1 MSEKPVR
8 EETPVPGED
17 GGSRHSRDEFLKRGA
32 AATAALAGGSV
43 FFGASSKAAAG
54 IRARNRRA
62 QVSGEISVRYWGA
75 GIERT
80 AWDNRIKYF
89 NSRYPNV
96 KVTPQLLTRNGY
108 DEFPALLTQIAAG
121 NPPDVIRV
129 LNFQPTQLVAQG
141 DVLLPLDDFIKGEPN
156 FWADFTAT
164 ARKGARVGART
175 YAIPQNGEPYV
186 LYYNADAFK
195 KAGLTP
201 PPALIKQGRW
211 NQNTFRDAARKL
223 KANAGVRYGAAF
235 ETWNYDVF
243 IFMGGGRVLNAQ
255 LQPIIDR
262 GSSPRTLQFLADMI
276 KEGTSPSPDVASG
289 SYVNFFQTNQLG
301 MYISGSWW
309 GKYMP
314 PVIKNS
320 FQWGAVRMP
329 SFWGKV
335 GSKYELDSLS
345 ISKDS
350 KNPEAAWAF
359 IKTVT
364 DPRGQ
369 TLWTLAATPTRNSV
383 LNSATFRKDKV
394 VPAVV
399 EMIRYSTFTPFTKV
413 GQAVDTAS
421 ITELAPMWLGQETAA
436 KATRDAAAALRK
448 ALSK

>member
-1 MSEKPVR
+1 MSERPVQ
-8 EETPVPGED
+8 EPFVPARD
-17 GGSRHSRDEFLKRGA
+17 GDPRHSRQDFLKRSA
-32 AATAALAGGSV
+32 VATAALAGSSM
-43 FFGASSKAAAG
+43 FFGSSGKAGAA
-54 IRARNRRA
+54 IRARNKRA
-62 QVSGEISVRYWGA
+62 RVSGEISVRFWGA

-89 NSRYPNV
+89 SSKYPNV
-96 KVTPQLLTRNGY
+96 KVNKQLLTKNGY

-121 NPPDVIRV
+121 NAPDVIRV

-141 DVLLPLDDFIKGEPN
+141 DVLLPLDDFIRQVPG
-156 FWADFTAT
+156 FWGDFTAT
-164 ARKGARVGART
+164 ARRGAKVDGKT

-186 LYYNADAFK
+186 LFYNADAFK

-201 PPALIKQGRW
+201 PPTLIKQGKW
-211 NQNTFRDAARKL
+211 NQNTFRAAARKL
-223 KANAGVRYGAAF
+223 KESAGMKYGAAF

-243 IFMGGGRVLNAQ
+243 IFMGGGRVLSPQ
-255 LQPIIDR
+255 LQPLIDK
-262 GSSPRTLQFLADMI
+262 GTAPRTLQFLADMI
-276 KEGTSPSPDVASG
+276 EEGTSPSPDVASG

-314 PVIKNS
+314 PVIKNN

-345 ISKDS
+345 IAKDS
-350 KNPEAAWAF
+350 KNPEAAWEF

-364 DPRGQ
+364 DRRGQ

-383 LNSATFRKDKV
+383 LNSKAFRKDKV

-399 EMIRYSTFTPFTKV
+399 EMIGHSTFTPFTKV

-421 ITELAPMWLGQETAA
+421 ITELAPMWLGKESAA
-436 KATRDAAAALRK
+436 KATKDTAAALRK
-448 ALSK
+448 ALRK

>member
-1 MSEKPVR
+1 MGYKPVPKASVQLHEDPIGQTR
-8 EETPVPGED
+8 ED
-17 GGSRHSRDEFLKRGA
+17 FLRRGA
-32 AATAALAGGSV
+32 IATATLAGGSA
-43 FFGASSKAAAG
+43 FFGASSKAGAA
-54 IRARNRRA
+54 IRGRNKRSR
-62 QVSGEISVRYWGA
+62 VSGEITVRYWGA

-89 NSRYPNV
+89 SSKYPNV
-96 KVTPQLLTRNGY
+96 RVNKQLLTKNGY
-108 DEFPALLTQIAAG
+108 DEFPALLTQIAGG
-121 NPPDVIRV
+121 NAPDVIRV

-141 DVLLPLDDFIKGEPN
+141 NALLPLDAFISQESDFWN
-156 FWADFTAT
+156 DFTAT
-164 ARKGARVGART
+164 ARRGAKVGSKT

-186 LYYNADAFK
+186 LFYNADAFK
-195 KAGLTP
+195 KAGLVP
-201 PPALIKQGRW
+201 PPSLIKQGKW
-211 NQNTFRDAARKL
+211 NQNTFREAARKL
-223 KANAGVRYGAAF
+223 KESAGMKYGAAF

-243 IFMGGGRVLNAQ
+243 VFMGGGRVLNPKQ
-255 LQPIIDR
+255 QPLIDK
-262 GSSPRTLQFLADMI
+262 GTAPRTLQFLADMI

-329 SFWGKV
+329 SFWGSV

-359 IKTVT
+359 VKTVT
-364 DPRGQ
+364 DRRGQ
-369 TLWTLAATPTRNSV
+369 TLWTLAATPTRSSV
-383 LNSATFRKDKV
+383 LNSAAFRKDKV

-399 EMIRYSTFTPFTKV
+399 EMIKYATFTPFTKV

-421 ITELAPMWLGQETAA
+421 ITELSSMWLGKETAA
-436 KATRDAAAALRK
+436 KATKDAAAALRK
-448 ALSK
+448 ALS